1 MKFHWQDGFMK
12 DYPIL
17 FKICGLVH
25 EGKRPSSVELTR
37 EELTMLQANPQYVLQ
52 VILPALTK
60 KEL

>member
-1 MKFHWQDGFMK
+1 MK